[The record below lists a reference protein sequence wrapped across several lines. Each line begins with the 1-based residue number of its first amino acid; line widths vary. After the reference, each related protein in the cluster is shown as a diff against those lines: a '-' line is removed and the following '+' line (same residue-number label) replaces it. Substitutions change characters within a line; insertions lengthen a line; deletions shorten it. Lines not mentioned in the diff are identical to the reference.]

1 MINHART
8 LLLNVDSRTYLPDVL
23 GEEYIPTYRATSLPT
38 YLTTA
43 RKLLLGSAPDR
54 VFLNFRAQELLSFIH
69 RTELA
74 EFVYALDPR
83 VTYWPKPQSEFFRAK
98 TTITALK
105 TTGVAESRLYING
118 TLKPDNVRGRAFKE
132 YTVKIINNT
141 TTTATV
147 EIVSDLGAEMET
159 QPIEWLATA
168 PNSAGADVTFTGISN
183 QIPLPNTDL
192 TIQLVTGSLNL
203 NIMAFEDFVDTQAE
217 TANIFKNIA
226 LEKGADPMQ
235 LRAGPPVLKVVND
248 QVVLAEWLLQVYAK
262 PDSAI
267 AACLPKLDF
276 IGEPFYIELF
286 GVGNTVE
293 PYATFKN
300 IWFNHPS
307 PAYRLAA
314 FTLAVIY
321 RTNELGAGNV

>member
-23 GEEYIPTYRATSLPT
+23 GEEYIPAYRAAALPT

-43 RKLLLGSAPDR
+43 RKLLFGSAPDR

-83 VTYWPKPQSEFFRAK
+83 VTYWPKTQSEFFRAK
-98 TTITALK
+98 TTVTTIK
-105 TTGVAESRLYING
+105 TIGTDESRLYING
-118 TLKPDNVRGRAFKE
+118 TLKSDNSKGRAFKE
-132 YTVKIINNT
+132 YTVKLINNT
-141 TTTATV
+141 SESATI
-147 EIVSDLGAEMET
+147 EIVSDNGAAVDT
-159 QPIEWLATA
+159 QPIEWLATT
-168 PNSAGADVTFTGISN
+168 PDSAAAEVTFTGMSN
-183 QIPLPNTDL
+183 QIALPNTDL
-192 TIQLVTGSLNL
+192 TLQLVAGNLNL
-203 NIMAFEDFVDTQAE
+203 NIMASEDFVDTRIDDGL
-217 TANIFKNIA
+217 IFRSIA
-226 LEKGADPMQ
+226 LEKGADPMAF
-235 LRAGPPVLKVVND
+235 RALPALKIENS
-248 QVVLAEWLLQVYAK
+248 QTVLAEWLIQLYAK

-267 AACLPKLDF
+267 SACLPRLDF
-276 IGEPFYIELF
+276 LGEPFYLELL

-300 IWFNHPS
+300 IWFDHPS
-307 PAYRLAA
+307 AAYRLAA

-321 RTNELGAGNV
+321 RTNELSAQNG

>member
-23 GEEYIPTYRATSLPT
+23 GEEYIPAYRAIPVPT

-43 RKLLLGSAPDR
+43 RKLLFGAAPDR

-83 VTYWPKPQSEFFRAK
+83 VTYWPKKQSEFFRAK
-98 TTITALK
+98 TTITTLK
-105 TTGVAESRLYING
+105 TVGTDESRLYING
-118 TLKPDNVRGRAFKE
+118 TLKSDNSVGRAFKE
-132 YTVKIINNT
+132 YTVKLFNNT
-141 TTTATV
+141 AAAATI
-147 EIVSDLGAEMET
+147 EIVSDNGAAVDT
-159 QPIEWLATA
+159 RPIEWLATT
-168 PNSAGADVTFTGISN
+168 PDSANAEVTFTGMSN
-183 QIPLPNTDL
+183 QIALPNTDL
-192 TIQLVTGSLNL
+192 TLQLVAGNL
-203 NIMAFEDFVDTQAE
+203 NINLLEFDGFVDTSVD
-217 TANIFKNIA
+217 TGLVFRNIA
-226 LEKGADPMQ
+226 LEKGVDPMA
-235 LRAGPPVLKVVND
+235 LRAMPPVLKIENS
-248 QVVLAEWLLQVYAK
+248 QTVLAEWLIQLYAK

-267 AACLPKLDF
+267 AACLPRLDF
-276 IGEPFYIELF
+276 LGEPFYLELF
-286 GVGNTVE
+286 GVGDTVE

-307 PAYRLAA
+307 AAYRLAA

-321 RTNELGAGNV
+321 RTKELGAENV

>member
-23 GEEYIPTYRATSLPT
+23 GEEYIPTYRAMPMPT

-118 TLKPDNVRGRAFKE
+118 TLKPDNVKGRAFKE
-132 YTVKIINNT
+132 YNVKIINNT

-147 EIVSDLGAEMET
+147 EIISDLGAEKDT
-159 QPIEWLATA
+159 QPIEWLATT
-168 PNSAGADVTFTGISN
+168 PDSGGEDVTFTGISN

-192 TIQLVTGSLNL
+192 TIQLVTGSINL
-203 NIMAFEDFVDTQAE
+203 NILAFEDFVDTQAE
-217 TANIFKNIA
+217 TSSMFRSIA
-226 LEKGADPMQ
+226 LEKGTDPLQ
-235 LRAGPPVLKVVND
+235 LRAAPPVLKIVD
-248 QVVLAEWLLQVYAK
+248 GQVLLAEWLLQLYAK

-267 AACLPKLDF
+267 STCLPRLDF
-276 IGEPFYIELF
+276 LGEPFYLELF
-286 GVGNTVE
+286 GVGNTAE

-307 PAYRLAA
+307 AAYRLAA

-321 RTNELGAGNV
+321 RTNELGAVNV